1 VRKIKPR
8 SFEEVARV
16 AAAHTKTVA
25 VQGAEEAVVTRAA
38 ANITSS
44 GSSCLVGATV
54 VTDSRGHRIW

>member
-16 AAAHTKTVA
+16 AAALIKTVA
-25 VQGAEEAVVTRAA
+25 VQGVEEGVATRAVV
-38 ANITSS
+38 NITSS

-54 VTDSRGHRIW
+54 VTDSRGHRIC